1 LALSLSANAIET
13 VTARCE
19 HATSVEAAIEACS
32 SIINT
37 DKDRHRLAIAHF
49 NRAGWHLKKDEVDLA
64 ASDLSE
70 AIRFE
75 PDFAAALT
83 ERGLVEERLNDLRRA
98 RADFTAVLKLPQT
111 DSTSVWAHAKARE
124 RLAATEATAHA
135 VANPN
140 PTAATPSAGAPA
152 SDFWRRPLAQVLQE
166 CNAKPAVTV
175 KLPGAKGTIEL
186 NRCYRG
192 RDHRSCIVTALV
204 AEANSIK
211 QDYAE
216 IVSADY
222 PELKALDSLCQ
233 LSADRLSEHYK
244 AIQTF
249 QNRWALLR
257 KEYAAQLDCNNS
269 VEDALRN
276 LSLADMS
283 HGADVVKS
291 IVDSL
296 RNELTEVSLVQKPR
310 RTDECGSEGHREHKG
325 NSKRHLS
332 VMSERKPFYSKDT
345 NRGKTDATYTW
356 NHRIIFADP
365 CVAHRSGCS
374 IARNGNR
381 NARGYIGCSVSGA
394 PNRQRQKL
402 RPEYRCEEYRR

>member
-1 LALSLSANAIET
+1 MSKSYVSVGLQWLTPVLPLQVSVGLLLALSLSANAIET

-19 HATSVEAAIEACS
+19 HATSAEAAIEACS

-49 NRAGWHLKKDEVDLA
+49 NRAGWRLKKDEVDLA

-111 DSTSVWAHAKARE
+111 DSTSVWAHAKSRE
-124 RLAATEATAHA
+124 RLAATEATARA
-135 VANPN
+135 LATPN
-140 PTAATPSAGAPA
+140 PTGATPSTGAPT

-166 CNAKPAVTV
+166 CNAKPAITV

-192 RDHRSCIVTALV
+192 RDHRSCIVTALLT
-204 AEANSIK
+204 EANSIK

-216 IVSADY
+216 IVSANY

-233 LSADRLSEHYK
+233 LSADRLTEDDK

-249 QNRWALLR
+249 QTRWALLR
-257 KEYAAQLDCNNS
+257 KEYAAQLDCNNN

-296 RNELTEVSLVQKPR
+296 RNELTDISLVQKDVLKIDDR
-310 RTDECGSEGHREHKG
+310 MTAAQKAIANIKE
-325 NSKRHLS
+325 
-332 VMSERKPFYSKDT
+332 
-345 NRGKTDATYTW
+345 
-356 NHRIIFADP
+356 I
-365 CVAHRSGCS
+365 RSAIC
-374 IARNGNR
+374 R
-381 NARGYIGCSVSGA
+381 
-394 PNRQRQKL
+394 
-402 RPEYRCEEYRR
+402 